1 MKKLRNQKS
10 GVQSVILFAGVLISI
25 PALAESVDDP
35 PPVIEPDQP
44 NGKTVLFDNSHGQTA
59 GQSDWVIDGAFS
71 DFADALADVGYL
83 VHEHRGADPLT
94 EEDLEDYDVFVIPEA
109 QIPFQTTEQDAIASF
124 AEEGGGVFFIADHY
138 NADRNFNRFD
148 SNEIM
153 NGWRRGAYED
163 LTKGMSDA
171 EKEALEGVKSSDWLA
186 EEFGVRFRYN
196 SIDNTEANVI
206 VDPEESFGITESVDS
221 LSLHAGSTLAIMDPD
236 RAKGIAFLPEG
247 LTPEENKWGNAVDQG
262 VYHGGGIDEGP
273 YVAIG
278 KKELGKSAFIGD
290 SSPVEDATPKYRNE
304 EHGGQKRTYDGFI
317 DKDNGQ
323 LLVQVIDWLAEP
335 EDYTDFT
342 STSITLDEPSPLLDM
357 EIPEQTTEPE
367 QEPWRQPQ
375 GNYRWY
381 DRSTFASGSF
391 GSGEE
396 APAEVVY
403 EVSTPDVLPL
413 GGESF
418 EVTVK
423 VDHLEPGQS
432 ISDLDM
438 QVYLSGGQAI
448 SQVQAEN
455 GSWPNG
461 YGYQS
466 IGSLTA
472 DDQGTAEKV
481 VTLRLNPSIAA
492 TTASIRLRND
502 RQNVVTQTVALGQSL
517 TEQQPAA
524 FKTWQTEINKYAL
537 N

>member
-1 MKKLRNQKS
+1 M
-10 GVQSVILFAGVLISI
+10 
-25 PALAESVDDP
+25 
-35 PPVIEPDQP
+35 
-44 NGKTVLFDNSHGQTA
+44 
-59 GQSDWVIDGAFS
+59 
-71 DFADALADVGYL
+71 
-83 VHEHRGADPLT
+83 
-94 EEDLEDYDVFVIPEA
+94 
-109 QIPFQTTEQDAIASF
+109 
-124 AEEGGGVFFIADHY
+124 
-138 NADRNFNRFD
+138 
-148 SNEIM
+148 
-153 NGWRRGAYED
+153 
-163 LTKGMSDA
+163 
-171 EKEALEGVKSSDWLA
+171 
-186 EEFGVRFRYN
+186 
-196 SIDNTEANVI
+196 
-206 VDPEESFGITESVDS
+206 
-221 LSLHAGSTLAIMDPD
+221 
-236 RAKGIAFLPEG
+236 
-247 LTPEENKWGNAVDQG
+247 
-262 VYHGGGIDEGP
+262 
-273 YVAIG
+273 
-278 KKELGKSAFIGD
+278 
-290 SSPVEDATPKYRNE
+290 
-304 EHGGQKRTYDGFI
+304 
-317 DKDNGQ
+317 
-323 LLVQVIDWLAEP
+323 IDWLAEP

-403 EVSTPDVLPL
+403 EVSTPDILPL

-455 GSWPNG
+455 GSLPNG